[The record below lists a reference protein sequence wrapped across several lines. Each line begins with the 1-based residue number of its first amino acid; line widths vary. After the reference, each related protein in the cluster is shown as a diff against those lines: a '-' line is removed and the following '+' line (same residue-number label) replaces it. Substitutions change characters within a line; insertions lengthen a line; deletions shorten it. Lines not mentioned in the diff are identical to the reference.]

1 MSKGELVKDLQ
12 RSLKDQF
19 KLSSTAGPS
28 TAGPSRTTDSRLATS
43 SSSTAISIPTASLTP
58 ESPTRSRHLVDASSS
73 RDPREETVDA
83 RSKYRVLNTP
93 EPKADTLD
101 ASTQG
106 LID

>member
-19 KLSSTAGPS
+19 KLSS

-58 ESPTRSRHLVDASSS
+58 ESPALSTPSPVAIEPRTRTDDHSGAK
-73 RDPREETVDA
+73 RDTETKEVRFA
-83 RSKYRVLNTP
+83 CRSQF
-93 EPKADTLD
+93 
-101 ASTQG
+101 S
-106 LID
+106 